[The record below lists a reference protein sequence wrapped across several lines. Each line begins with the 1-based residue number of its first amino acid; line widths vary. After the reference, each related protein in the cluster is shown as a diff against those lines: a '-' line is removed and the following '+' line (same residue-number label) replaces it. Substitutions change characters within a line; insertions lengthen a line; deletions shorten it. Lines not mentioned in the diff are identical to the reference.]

1 MGLANGMP
9 VGLKGVVR
17 HWVWPLMPGW
27 PDEGR
32 RIVQKPCLEALLRQ
46 VAAKSP
52 HSKVYATYNAG
63 AGECG
68 YSPLLLG
75 LSGVQLAAE
84 SDFGWRSGRPPSID
98 PKQVFFC
105 ASLTAIPL
113 VPEKFDLV
121 LCTEVLE
128 HVAEHDEAL
137 DELARILKPGGWLL
151 ITVPT
156 PPAVPD
162 PAHVREGYRLPELS
176 GMLKDR
182 GVEVVDTAFC
192 MHYFFRLVLRL
203 WPHLRWRPRGFI
215 RTLSYLDRVFPIGPP
230 MDLMVLARKAE
241 RAQNAA

>member
-1 MGLANGMP
+1 MSIGKKVPAGLTGF
-9 VGLKGVVR
+9 VR
-17 HWVWPLMPGW
+17 RWFWPLMPGW

-46 VAAKSP
+46 VAARSP
-52 HSKVYATYNAG
+52 QSKVYATYNAG

-75 LSGVQLAAE
+75 MSGVELAAE

-128 HVAEHDEAL
+128 HVAEHHEAL
-137 DELARILKPGGWLL
+137 DELARILRPGGWLL

-156 PPAVPD
+156 PPAIPD
-162 PAHVREGYRLPELS
+162 PAHVREGYRLSELAE
-176 GMLKDR
+176 MLRDR
-182 GVEVVDTAFC
+182 GLEVMDSAFC
-192 MHYFFRLVLRL
+192 MHFFFRMVLRL
-203 WPHLRWRPRGFI
+203 WPHLWWRPRGFI
-215 RTLSYLDRVFPIGPP
+215 RSFSYLDRLLPIGPP

-241 RAQNAA
+241 RVREVA